1 VNEWDA
7 ATYER
12 VADPQAEWAR
22 EIVARSGIRA
32 DELVLDAGC
41 GGGRVT
47 QQLLERTPHVIAVDG
62 DPGMVREAR
71 AKLPESVS
79 VLQQDLLEL
88 DLDDPVDVVFSCAVF
103 HWITDHDRLFE
114 RLHAALKP
122 GGRLVAQC
130 GGKGNIARVLEVSG
144 GRSGRWLFAGPEE
157 TERRLRS
164 AGFRAVRTWLEPK
177 PARPEDMEAF
187 LATVVF
193 HLDPDPRAT
202 AARVAPQIDAV
213 DYVRLN
219 IEAVKA

>member
-1 VNEWDA
+1 VSWGA
-7 ATYER
+7 ATYEQ
-12 VADPQAEWAR
+12 VADPQAEWAK
-22 EIVARSGIRA
+22 EIVARSGIRPG
-32 DELVLDAGC
+32 DLVLDAGC

-47 QQLLERTPHVIAVDG
+47 KQLLAITPNVIAVDG
-62 DPGMVREAR
+62 DPNMVEKARES
-71 AKLPESVS
+71 LPDSVP
-79 VLQQDLLEL
+79 VHHQDLLEL
-88 DLDDPVDVVFSCAVF
+88 DIEESVDVVFSCAVF

-144 GRSGRWLFAGPEE
+144 GRDGRWLFAGPEE
-157 TERRLRS
+157 TEERLR
-164 AGFRAVRTWLEPK
+164 AVGFGNVRAWLEPK
-177 PARPEDMEAF
+177 PAHPADMEAF

-202 AARVAPQIDAV
+202 ASRVAPRIDAV

-219 IEAVKA
+219 MEATA